1 MTDKARIRIAALVTA
16 LFFATISAL
25 GLGLHH
31 HQPAIAG
38 TTMVAPAVVQPR
50 TAAPVTPV
58 SGRGEQEGDEP
69 YQERE

>member
-16 LFFATISAL
+16 LFLATISAL

-38 TTMVAPAVVQPR
+38 TTTAAPAVLQPG
-50 TAAPVTPV
+50 TPV
-58 SGRGEQEGDEP
+58 SRRGEQEGDEP